1 MPKERFRPERESEL
15 VFEEFVRKYQRRLYA
30 LAFRY
35 IGNPDRAEELS
46 QEAFLKAFKAL
57 AKFRGE
63 SQLYTWLYR
72 ITINLCI
79 DERRRHRPLEIPIDD
94 LPLASGFDPDRR
106 EQTMMLQEALAQLPP
121 ALRTCL
127 VMHDLEGYSYQEIA
141 NVCRT
146 PLGTIMSRMN
156 TARKRLRQIIEQHYP
171 DLKPERLR

>member
-1 MPKERFRPERESEL
+1 MPKERFRPEHESEL
-15 VFEEFVRKYQRRLYA
+15 VFEDFVRKYQRRLYA

-35 IGNPDRAEELS
+35 VGNPDRAEELS
-46 QEAFLKAFKAL
+46 QEAFLKAYKAL
-57 AKFRGE
+57 SKFRGE

-79 DERRRHRPLEIPIDD
+79 DERRRHHPLEVPIDD

-121 ALRTCL
+121 TLRTCL

>member
-1 MPKERFRPERESEL
+1 MPKERFRPEHESEL
-15 VFEEFVRKYQRRLYA
+15 VFEDFVRKYQRRLYA

-35 IGNPDRAEELS
+35 VGNPDRAEELS
-46 QEAFLKAFKAL
+46 QEAFLKAYKAL
-57 AKFRGE
+57 SKFRGE

-79 DERRRHRPLEIPIDD
+79 DECRRHHPLEVPIDD

-121 ALRTCL
+121 TLRTCL